1 MAEIKKSKSVKGSG
15 LVYVILTIVAIV
27 CFFPFVWTIIAS
39 SHTNTQ
45 IFQSSKSFVI
55 GTNSIKNYINLMA
68 FSNIWRNLFNSI
80 FIATVYTIL
89 VCIIDSM
96 AAFAFSKYKFKGRD
110 VLFFICVCSMFIPQQ
125 VTLVPLFMQLSAMNL
140 ISSPSAVIL
149 PALASIFGVF
159 LMRQNLMA
167 FPDELMESARID
179 GANDFRMFFQIVV
192 PTMKPAFTS
201 LAILSF
207 VQQWGNYLWPLI
219 VLNTKD
225 SFTIPLVLAL
235 MRAGGNIVDYGAIMV
250 GAVMALVPV
259 LVLFLFFQK
268 NFIQGMLSGSLKG

>member
-1 MAEIKKSKSVKGSG
+1 M
-15 LVYVILTIVAIV
+15 
-27 CFFPFVWTIIAS
+27 
-39 SHTNTQ
+39 
-45 IFQSSKSFVI
+45 
-55 GTNSIKNYINLMA
+55 
-68 FSNIWRNLFNSI
+68 R
-80 FIATVYTIL
+80 
-89 VCIIDSM
+89 
-96 AAFAFSKYKFKGRD
+96 
-110 VLFFICVCSMFIPQQ
+110 
-125 VTLVPLFMQLSAMNL
+125 
-140 ISSPSAVIL
+140 SPSAVIL
-149 PALASIFGVF
+149 PSLASIFGVF

>member
-1 MAEIKKSKSVKGSG
+1 MAEMKKSKRVKGSG
-15 LVYVILTIVAIV
+15 LVYVILTLVAIV

-80 FIATVYTIL
+80 FIATVHTIL

-96 AAFAFSKYKFKGRD
+96 AAFAFSKYKLKGRD